1 MDDSKLVNHIC
12 KKLQEVEIENYPYS
26 HKFVENIFPEYEYI
40 KILKNLPDREFYKSK
55 VELDKKAKD
64 ENYSPERYEF
74 LINKDNLNLLTNEKK
89 EFWYNLYKS
98 LYSLKIQNTVL
109 DVFKETIGNR
119 LKNLT
124 ETEKNKIGIKNYRV
138 TKRATIVK
146 DFKKY
151 HLGAHTDNA
160 KKLITFLF
168 YLPKDNSLESLG
180 TSIYACKPEFD
191 PLKIDRHLSADET
204 KKNFDKIKTFK
215 FIPNSLLIF
224 PRTNLSFHGVD
235 EINIESKDRDLLLF
249 NYYISGEK

>member
-1 MDDSKLVNHIC
+1 MDDSKLLNHIC
-12 KKLQEVEIENYPYS
+12 KRLQEVEIEDYPYS
-26 HKFVENIFPEYEYI
+26 HKFIENIFPEYEYI
-40 KILKNLPDREFYKSK
+40 KILENLPNKEFYKSK
-55 VELDKKAKD
+55 VELSKKAKD

-74 LINKDNLNLLTNEKK
+74 LINQDNLNLLSNEKK

-98 LYSLKIQNTVL
+98 LYNLKIQNTVL

-124 ETEKNKIGIKNYRV
+124 ETEKNKIGIKNYRI

-180 TSIYACKPEFD
+180 TSIYACKPGFD
-191 PLKIDRHLSADET
+191 PLKLDRHLSADDT
-204 KKNFDKIKTFK
+204 KKNFSKVKTFK
-215 FIPNSLLIF
+215 FTPNSLLIF
-224 PRTNLSFHGVD
+224 PRTNFSFHGVD
-235 EINIESKDRDLLLF
+235 QINIESKDRDLLLF

>member
-1 MDDSKLVNHIC
+1 MDETKLINHIC
-12 KKLQEVEIENYPYS
+12 SRLQEEKIENYPYS

-40 KILKNLPDREFYKSK
+40 KILKNLPDKEFYKSK
-55 VELDKKAKD
+55 IELDTKAKD

-74 LINKDNLNLLTNEKK
+74 LINKNNLNLLSNEKK
-89 EFWYNLYKS
+89 EFWYNLCKS
-98 LYSLKIQNTVL
+98 LYNLKIQNTVL
-109 DVFKETIGNR
+109 DVFKETIGNI

-124 ETEKNKIGIKNYRV
+124 EGEKNKIGSKNFRV

-168 YLPKDNSLESLG
+168 YLPKDRSLESLG
-180 TSIYACKPEFD
+180 TSIYDCKPGVN
-191 PLKIDRHLSADET
+191 PLELDRHLSADDT
-204 KKNFDKIKTFK
+204 KKFFNKVKTFK
-215 FIPNSLLIF
+215 FSPNSLLIF

-249 NYYISGEK
+249 NYYIMGEK